1 MSWRPET
8 TRRMGQRVSELIE
21 GFDGCCDAFD
31 RLNLFTGPS
40 AYFHSKTLSL
50 LRQHKCPADAVL
62 DETFV
67 ESIYA
72 TLTSWGMHRMGPGG
86 AKLVDFPVF
95 VETFRQL
102 AEPIRNLSAFT
113 LLELEPDD
121 VKSVAEQLWAVIS
134 KGKIGH
140 GLTKIVAGSKA
151 LHHVLPELIPPID
164 REYTIRF
171 FFHHKSFS
179 RGDEVAFQEMFPY
192 FWRIAIE
199 SREKIERRIGR
210 GMNSSVTKVIDN
222 AIVGFVRTRL
232 RAEAGE
238 QVESTSTV

>member
-21 GFDGCCDAFD
+21 DFDGCCDEFD

-40 AYFHSKTLSL
+40 KYFHSKSLGL

-62 DETFV
+62 DEVFV
-67 ESIYA
+67 ESVYA

-95 VETFRQL
+95 VETFRRL
-102 AEPIRNLSAFT
+102 EEPIRQLSAFA
-113 LLELEPDD
+113 LLKLNPGDL
-121 VKSVAEQLWAVIS
+121 KSASEQLWAAIS
-134 KGKIGH
+134 EAKIGH

-171 FFHHKSFS
+171 FFHHKALSQ
-179 RGDEVAFQEMFPY
+179 GGQVAFQEIYPHFYQM
-192 FWRIAIE
+192 AIQC
-199 SREKIERRIGR
+199 REKIEARIGQ
-210 GMNSSVTKVIDN
+210 GMNTSVTKVIDN
-222 AIVGFVRTRL
+222 AIVGFVRTHL
-232 RAEAGE
+232 RVKSNEA
-238 QVESTSTV
+238 